1 MKKSNHKT
9 AKEWQ
14 QDLKLETAP
23 DVGLMRLLE
32 QASEDKSLK
41 NPKVKTSKYRFSKTA
56 EMPKVTIQNALLQ
69 ASLGELLAKA
79 R

>member
-1 MKKSNHKT
+1 MKGSSMKKSNHKT

-32 QASEDKSLK
+32 QA
-41 NPKVKTSKYRFSKTA
+41 
-56 EMPKVTIQNALLQ
+56 
-69 ASLGELLAKA
+69 A
-79 R
+79 RISH